1 MLTKYTYLNLPTN
14 YYTKFL
20 FVKQWM
26 HNVGIYSF
34 SFKQYK
40 SYRDT

>member
-1 MLTKYTYLNLPTN
+1 MLTKYIYLNLPTN
-14 YYTKFL
+14 YAKFL

-26 HNVGIYSF
+26 HNVSIYGF